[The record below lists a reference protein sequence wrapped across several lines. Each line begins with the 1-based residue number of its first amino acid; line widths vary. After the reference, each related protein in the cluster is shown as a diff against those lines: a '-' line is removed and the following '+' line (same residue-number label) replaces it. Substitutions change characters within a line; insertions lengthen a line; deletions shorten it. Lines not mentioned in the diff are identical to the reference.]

1 MKYNNLDINLKVIS
15 EVIRSC
21 EAEEKLA
28 YINIFSICGL
38 LYKNLKKDNDNSK
51 VDITDPEVIKKLDK
65 LEEKV
70 YTVDGKVLTEKTRVT
85 LEIYN
90 INKFLE
96 KNKENIPQRTLDK
109 IINEAESIRN
119 STDKIDFDDP
129 ETVMHVKR
137 KITMM
142 QAHLGMRI
150 KFYNAALE
158 TISDIINNTK
168 TLTKYDN
175 NNTNIKSLKS
185 DLNKKE
191 F

>member
-1 MKYNNLDINLKVIS
+1 
-15 EVIRSC
+15 
-21 EAEEKLA
+21 
-28 YINIFSICGL
+28 
-38 LYKNLKKDNDNSK
+38 
-51 VDITDPEVIKKLDK
+51 
-65 LEEKV
+65 
-70 YTVDGKVLTEKTRVT
+70 
-85 LEIYN
+85 
-90 INKFLE
+90 
-96 KNKENIPQRTLDK
+96 
-109 IINEAESIRN
+109 
-119 STDKIDFDDP
+119 
-129 ETVMHVKR
+129 MHVKR